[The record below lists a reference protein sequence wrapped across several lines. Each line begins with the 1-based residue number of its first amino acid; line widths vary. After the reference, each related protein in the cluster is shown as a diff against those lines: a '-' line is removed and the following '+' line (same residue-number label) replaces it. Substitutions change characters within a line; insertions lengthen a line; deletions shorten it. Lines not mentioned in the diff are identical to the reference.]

1 MVAKWI
7 VQIMDCV
14 CVHAGS
20 LSSSRQDHKFHLF
33 PAVGKQNV
41 GGKRRKKKSLL
52 QITVSLYPQYKG
64 PKTESAKW
72 ASIN

>member
-41 GGKRRKKKSLL
+41 GGKRRKKKS
-52 QITVSLYPQYKG
+52 ITNYSEPVSTIQG
-64 PKTESAKW
+64 P
-72 ASIN
+72 